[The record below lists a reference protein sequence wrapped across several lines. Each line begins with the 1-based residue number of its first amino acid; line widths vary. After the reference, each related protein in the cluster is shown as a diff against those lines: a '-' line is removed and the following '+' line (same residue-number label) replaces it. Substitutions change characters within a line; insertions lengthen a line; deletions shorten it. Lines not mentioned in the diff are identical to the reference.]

1 MESDCSSCLAAL
13 GNQRIDRS
21 IHESLV
27 QDVKM
32 IMTML
37 ENVCLVKVTRE
48 QNRVAQELAQHAS
61 RVCSSAIWLGSVPS
75 CIEHV
80 VLQDCNVT

>member
-21 IHESLV
+21 IHASLV

-37 ENVCLVKVTRE
+37 EKVCLVKITRE
-48 QNRVAQELAQHAS
+48 QNRIAHELAQHA
-61 RVCSSAIWLGSVPS
+61 RSVYNLP
-75 CIEHV
+75 IG
-80 VLQDCNVT
+80 